1 LLAPLTGS
9 GPVPRQGPTG
19 MNKSAAWLGPGVQL
33 AELREIAGNR
43 EVALCLNF
51 LILLASTTLSRGNTI
66 LRING

>member
-1 LLAPLTGS
+1 
-9 GPVPRQGPTG
+9 